1 MTSSVSLSWANFKT
15 RIEEDD
21 REMMRKAQEG
31 VAKLGG
37 EGFRP
42 ELRET
47 YNDRRGG
54 REVTVRGKSGGVQ
67 EKNQEEWEEGSD
79 GGVRLQEM

>member
-1 MTSSVSLSWANFKT
+1 
-15 RIEEDD
+15 
-21 REMMRKAQEG
+21 MRKAQER

-54 REVTVRGKSGGVQ
+54 REVIIREKSGGVQ
-67 EKNQEEWEEGSD
+67 QKSEGDGDKEWEEGSD
-79 GGVRLQEM
+79 GGVRLQ